1 MSAPRNTR
9 RVRPAAGIFV
19 VDGTTGRFA
28 LPALP
33 DALPDALPLA
43 FSPVSA
49 RAVTHTGD
57 DPDISSRALGVRSLS
72 PRAFTDAALSAAHA
86 QLGLLFASPAHD
98 AMAQPPQPGLWGRAA
113 RHGLAPDRQGLTY
126 LGRSVFTRP
135 NGTSWHL
142 RLFAI
147 AASRAVQALFPVG
160 SGGRAVWIEEEA
172 MEAHLAQP
180 ELTAFVPLAR
190 AAASGVIITPL
201 QVRKQ
206 AGRLRTTGL

>member
-9 RVRPAAGIFV
+9 RARPAAGIFV
-19 VDGTTGRFA
+19 VDSATGRFA
-28 LPALP
+28 LPAT
-33 DALPDALPLA
+33 PDALPLA
-43 FSPVSA
+43 FSPVNA
-49 RAVTHTGD
+49 CAVVHAGER
-57 DPDISSRALGVRSLS
+57 PDIAQRALGVRSLS

-86 QLGLLFASPAHD
+86 QLGLLFASPAN
-98 AMAQPPQPGLWGRAA
+98 AAVTLPPQPGLWGRAA

-135 NGTSWHL
+135 DGTRWHL

-147 AASRAVQALFPVG
+147 AQARAVQALFPVAP
-160 SGGRAVWIEEEA
+160 GGRAVWIEEEA
-172 MEAHLAQP
+172 VEARLAQP
-180 ELTAFVPLAR
+180 ELTGFIPLAR